1 MIQDSTILGIQFG
14 LFSPEEIRKSSVAE
28 ITSKETYVNNKAVVG
43 GLFDTRMGTLD
54 PGIICPTDGLDYIQC
69 PGYFGHI
76 ELAKPVFY
84 IQYLG
89 TIERIAKCICI
100 KCSKLLIDKTK
111 YRSLLTL
118 SADKR
123 WSTVQSLCTKIS
135 RCGESSITGCGCLQ
149 PSKFKQD
156 GFATIIAEWK
166 DQENPLSLKITPEMF
181 IKIFRRISDED
192 IAFMGFSPVWS
203 RPEWM
208 ICQVLAVPPPSVR
221 PSVKYDSSQRSEDDL
236 TYILLQ
242 IIKANKTLKEK
253 IAQDA
258 APNSVDDYHSYLQ
271 FFVAT
276 LIDNKIPNAKPAAQ
290 RSGRAFKSIK
300 DRLNGKT
307 GRVRGNLMGKRVDF
321 SARSVITPDPNLSI
335 RELGVPIKIAKSIT
349 KPVTVNSRNIHSL
362 STLVRNG
369 PDVYPGAK
377 LLERKVND
385 RTVHISLKYAD
396 RESIQLMEGDIVHR
410 HMMDG
415 DAILFNRQPSLH
427 RMSMMGH
434 IVRVM
439 FKGDTFRMNVG
450 DTKPYNADFDGDEMN
465 LHMPQ
470 SLEAETE
477 LRHLAAVPY
486 QIISP
491 ASNASIIGIF
501 QDSLL
506 GSFQFTRPLISF
518 DSLAAMNLVV
528 NLPNVDVSIFKQK
541 HISSFDILSLIL
553 PPMTSFQKNK
563 LFKDT
568 EDIQTSNNVIQIIDG
583 MYKRGQLD
591 KGALAASSKGLIH
604 RIFNDYGNFTS
615 ADFIDNIQYIVN
627 EYMKVS
633 SFSVGISDLVTT
645 KEVQDNIKA
654 AILNKKEKVDQLIL
668 NTHLNAFQN
677 ETGRSNIDELESQI
691 NTLLGEANA
700 DAGKIGKGG
709 LSADNRFVIM
719 VQSGSKGSDINIS
732 QMVSCLGQQQVEGKR
747 IPYGFSD
754 RALPHFTK
762 YDDTPSARGFVDSSF
777 IHGLNPFELFFHAQG
792 GRIGLIDTAVK
803 TSTTGYIQRR
813 LIKSMEDCIGMYDG
827 TVRNHKGRIVQ
838 FRYGEDNIDPGK
850 VEVFHM
856 PLCEMKMEQIYNHYN
871 MNPEDLATLTT
882 EAAKRYKSQHSECMT
897 RSKYWTDFML
907 TSREQLIRHVFDYK
921 NEYKIHV
928 PVGIPYLIAN
938 LSKQF
943 HLSPQTVL
951 DMTPLEVFDLLD
963 VYYEKLDALGA
974 YKPSTLFKIVYYYC
988 LSPRELL
995 LAKHFTKPAL
1005 IMLLEQIVMHYK
1017 RALIQPGEMVGIIAA
1032 QSIGEPTT
1040 QMTLNTFH
1048 FAGVAS
1054 KSNVTRG
1061 VPRIEEILSLSENT
1075 KNPSITVR
1083 LKEFDET
1090 IKERAQFFMTALEH
1104 TKIADVVTKADIHFE
1119 KIVEEQDRSFVRT
1132 FQEFNELLSECTELV
1147 QETTTSPWVIR
1158 LELNAEEMLNRN
1170 ITMDDINFT
1179 IKQSTEFKSTSCIY
1193 SDYNADKLVFRIY
1206 PSEHKKK
1213 KNARDSDGQMFDVDY
1228 VYTLKDIRAKLL
1240 NLVLRGVKNIR
1251 KVNIR
1256 TVKNNVKKINGNYE
1270 TQEVWVLDT
1279 VGTNLLDVLGL
1290 DFIDS
1295 TRTISNDIRETNN
1308 VLGIEAARESIYTEL
1323 TEVIEFDGAY
1333 INDHHKSLL
1342 CDRMTSVHP
1351 MMSVCRHG
1359 VNKDN
1364 IGPIAKASFEE
1375 TPEMFFRAAIHGE
1388 LDNMRGVSANV
1399 MTGQEGYYGTAS
1411 FGLLLDLNKLQG
1423 MEVKTINKIVDEIA
1437 MTKHQCDSIKI
1448 HHNLGEIVKTQVE
1461 TDVTDVDF
1469 LISL

>member
-14 LFSPEEIRKSSVAE
+14 LFSPDEIRKSSVAE
-28 ITSKETYVNNKAVVG
+28 ITSRDTYVNNKAVVG
-43 GLFDTRMGTLD
+43 GMFDTRMGTLE
-54 PGIICPTDGLDYIQC
+54 PGVICPTDGLDYIQC

-84 IQYLG
+84 IQYLD
-89 TIERIAKCICI
+89 TVVRIAQCICI

-123 WSTVQSLCTKIS
+123 WTQVHTLCHKIS
-135 RCGESSITGCGCLQ
+135 RCGESSVTGCGCLQ
-149 PSKFKQD
+149 PSKYKQD
-156 GFATIIAEWK
+156 GFATIVAEWK
-166 DQENPLSLKITPEMF
+166 SATEPISLKITPEMF

-236 TYILLQ
+236 TYILVQ
-242 IIKANKTLKEK
+242 IIKANKSLKDK
-253 IAQDA
+253 ITQEPPAS
-258 APNSVDDYHSYLQ
+258 PSSIDDYHSYLQ
-271 FFVAT
+271 FYVAT

-335 RELGVPIKIAKSIT
+335 RELGVPLKIAKSIT

-362 STLVRNG
+362 STLVKNG

-396 RESIQLMEGDIVHR
+396 RESIQLAEGDIVHR

-491 ASNASIIGIF
+491 ASNQSIIGIF

-506 GSFQFTRPLISF
+506 GAFQFTRPSISF
-518 DSLAAMNLVV
+518 KSPLTAMNLVV
-528 NLPNVDVSIFKQK
+528 NLPHVDTSLFKK
-541 HISSFDILSLIL
+541 DLITNFDILSLIL
-553 PPMTSFQKNK
+553 PPMSSFQKNK

-568 EDIQTSNNVIQIIDG
+568 EDVATSNNVVQIIDG
-583 MYKRGQLD
+583 VYKRGQLD
-591 KGALAASSKGLIH
+591 KGALSASSKGLIH
-604 RIFNDYGNFTS
+604 RIFNDFGNFAS

-633 SFSVGISDLVTT
+633 SFSVGISDLITT
-645 KEVQDNIKA
+645 QDVQDNIKA
-654 AILNKKEKVDQLIL
+654 GIRTKKEEVDKLIL
-668 NTHLNAFQN
+668 ETHLNMFEN
-677 ETGRSNIDELESQI
+677 ETGRSNVDELESRI
-691 NTLLGEANA
+691 NHILGEANA

-709 LSADNRFVIM
+709 LSQDNRFVVM

-777 IHGLNPFELFFHAQG
+777 IRGLNPFELFFHAQG

-850 VEVFHM
+850 VEVFNM

-871 MNPEDLATLTT
+871 MNPEDLATLSPD
-882 EAAKRYKSQHSECMT
+882 AAKRYKSQHAECMS
-897 RSKYWTDFML
+897 RSKYWIDFML

-921 NEYKIHV
+921 NDYKVHV
-928 PVGIPYLIAN
+928 PVGIPYIISN

-951 DMTPLEVFDLLD
+951 DITPLETFDLLD
-963 VYYEKLDALGA
+963 SYYAKLDALGS
-974 YKPSTLFKIVYYYC
+974 YKPSQLFKIVYYYT

-995 LAKHFTKPAL
+995 LTKHFTKSA
-1005 IMLLEQIVMHYK
+1005 IAMLLEQIVMHYK

-1061 VPRIEEILSLSENT
+1061 VPRIEEILSLSANP

-1083 LKEFDET
+1083 LKEFDESS
-1090 IKERAQFFMTALEH
+1090 KERAQFFMTVLEH
-1104 TKIADVVTKADIHFE
+1104 TKIADIVTKADIHFE
-1119 KIVEEQDRSFVRT
+1119 KVVAEEDRAFVRNVKA
-1132 FQEFNELLSECTELV
+1132 FNDLLEDCTEPV
-1147 QETTTSPWVIR
+1147 QETSESHWVIR

-1170 ITMDDINFT
+1170 INMDDINFA
-1179 IKQSTEFKSTSCIY
+1179 IKQSAEFKSTTCIY
-1193 SDYNADKLVFRIY
+1193 SDYNSDKLIFRIY
-1206 PSEHKKK
+1206 PTDSKKK
-1213 KNARDSDGQMFDVDY
+1213 MKNRSVFYDMDY
-1228 VYTLKDIRAKLL
+1228 VYTLKEVRTKLL

-1290 DFIDS
+1290 DFIDAN
-1295 TRTISNDIRETNN
+1295 RTISNDIRETND

-1342 CDRMTSVHP
+1342 CDRMTSTHP

-1411 FGLLLDLNKLQG
+1411 FGLLLDLDKLNG
-1423 MEVKTINKIVDEIA
+1423 MEVKKSSVLQDELVLS
-1437 MTKHQCDSIKI
+1437 KDQCDNIQI
-1448 HHNLGEIVKTQVE
+1448 HHNLGEIVKTME
-1461 TDVTDVDF
+1461 EPEVDF
-1469 LISL
+1469 LIPL

>member
-43 GLFDTRMGTLD
+43 GMFDTRMGTLE

-84 IQYLG
+84 IQYLD
-89 TIERIAKCICI
+89 TVERIAQCICI
-100 KCSKLLIDKTK
+100 KCSQLLIDKTK

-118 SADKR
+118 PAGKR
-123 WSTVQSLCTKIS
+123 WTQVHSLCHKIP
-135 RCGESSITGCGCLQ
+135 RCGESSVSGCGCLQ
-149 PSKFKQD
+149 PSKYKRD
-156 GFATIIAEWK
+156 GFATVIAEWK
-166 DQENPLSLKITPEMF
+166 STEPLSLKITPEMF

-236 TYILLQ
+236 TYILVQ
-242 IIKANKTLKEK
+242 ILKANKSLKDK
-253 IAQDA
+253 MAQDA
-258 APNSVDDYHSYLQ
+258 TPSSIDDYHNYLQ

-335 RELGVPIKIAKSIT
+335 RELGVPLKIAQSIT

-362 STLVRNG
+362 STLVLNG

-377 LLERKVND
+377 LLERKIND

-396 RESIQLMEGDIVHR
+396 RESIQLAEGDIVHR

-415 DAILFNRQPSLH
+415 DAILFNRQPTLH

-470 SLEAETE
+470 SYDAETE

-491 ASNASIIGIF
+491 ASNSSIIGIF

-506 GSFQFTRPLISF
+506 GSFQFTRPSISF
-518 DSLAAMNLVV
+518 PPLMAMNLVV
-528 NLPNVDVSIFKQK
+528 NLPHVDASVFHKKKITN
-541 HISSFDILSLIL
+541 FDVLSLIL
-553 PPMTSFQKNK
+553 PPMSSFQKTK
-563 LFKDT
+563 MFKETD
-568 EDIQTSNNVIQIIDG
+568 DVHTSNHVVQIDDG
-583 MYKRGQLD
+583 QYKRGQLD
-591 KGALAASSKGLIH
+591 KGALSASSKGLIH
-604 RIFNDYGNFTS
+604 RIFNDYGNF
-615 ADFIDNIQYIVN
+615 AAAEFIDNIQYIVN
-627 EYMKVS
+627 EYLKVS
-633 SFSVGISDLVTT
+633 SFSVGIGDLITT
-645 KEVQDNIKA
+645 QEVQDKIKGE
-654 AILNKKEKVDQLIL
+654 IRRKKEAVDKLIL
-668 NTHLNAFQN
+668 STHLNAFEN
-677 ETGRSNIDELESQI
+677 ETGRSNVDELETRI
-691 NTLLGEANA
+691 DAILGEANTE
-700 DAGKIGKGG
+700 AGKIGKGG
-709 LSADNRFVIM
+709 LSSTNRFVIM
-719 VQSGSKGSDINIS
+719 VQSGSKGTDINIS

-747 IPYGFSD
+747 SPYGFND
-754 RALPHFTK
+754 RSLPHFTK
-762 YDDTPSARGFVDSSF
+762 YDDTASARGFVDSSF
-777 IHGLNPFELFFHAQG
+777 INGLNPFELFFHAQG

-813 LIKSMEDCIGMYDG
+813 LIKSMEDCIELYDG
-827 TVRNHKGRIVQ
+827 TVRNHMGRIVQ
-838 FRYGEDNIDPGK
+838 FRYGEDNIDPAK
-850 VEVFHM
+850 VEVYQM
-856 PLCEMKMEQIYNHYN
+856 PLCAMKMEQIYNHYN
-871 MNPEDLATLTT
+871 MNPDDLATLSA
-882 EAAKRYKSQHSECMT
+882 EVSKRYKAQYADCMT
-897 RSKYWTDFML
+897 RSKRWIEFML
-907 TSREQLIRHVFDYK
+907 NAREQLIRHVFDYK
-921 NEYKIHV
+921 DDYKVHV
-928 PVGIPYLIAN
+928 PVGIPYLMMN

-943 HLSPQTVL
+943 HLSPQTIL
-951 DMTPLEVFDLLD
+951 DITPLEVYDLLD
-963 VYYEKLDALGA
+963 VYYAKLDALGSF
-974 YKPSTLFKIVYYYC
+974 KPSQLFKIVYYYC

-995 LAKHFTKPAL
+995 LAKHFTKAA
-1005 IMLLEQIVMHYK
+1005 IVMLLEQIVLQYK

-1061 VPRIEEILSLSENT
+1061 VPRIEEILSLSANP

-1083 LKEFDET
+1083 LKELDET
-1090 IKERAQFFMTALEH
+1090 SQERTQFFKTMLEH
-1104 TKIADVVTKADIHFE
+1104 TKIADIVTKADIHFE
-1119 KIVEEQDRSFVRT
+1119 KDVNVEDRTFVRNVQA
-1132 FQEFNELLSECTELV
+1132 FQDLLSDCTEPV
-1147 QETTTSPWVIR
+1147 QEPSESPWVIR
-1158 LELNAEEMLNRN
+1158 LEFSAEEMLNRN
-1170 ITMDDINFT
+1170 ITMDDVNFA
-1179 IKQSTEFKSTSCIY
+1179 IKQSNDFKATTCIY
-1193 SDYNADKLVFRIY
+1193 SDYNSDKLIFRIY
-1206 PSEHKKK
+1206 PSEAKKK
-1213 KNARDSDGQMFDVDY
+1213 PKSRSAFYDMDY
-1228 VYTLKDIRAKLL
+1228 VYTLKEIRTKLL

-1256 TVKNNVKKINGNYE
+1256 TVKNNVTKINGNYE
-1270 TQEVWVLDT
+1270 TQQIWVLDT

-1290 DFIDS
+1290 EFVDA
-1295 TRTISNDIRETNN
+1295 TRTISNDIRETND

-1323 TEVIEFDGAY
+1323 TEVVEFDGGY

-1342 CDRMTSVHP
+1342 CDRMTSTHP

-1375 TPEMFFRAAIHGE
+1375 TPEMFFKAAIHGE

-1411 FGLLLDLNKLQG
+1411 FGLLLDMEKLNG
-1423 MEVKTINKIVDEIA
+1423 MEIRKSTEVTDEIA
-1437 MTKHQCDSIKI
+1437 LTKHQCDNIQI
-1448 HHNLGEIVKTQVE
+1448 HHNLGGIVNTREVS
-1461 TDVTDVDF
+1461 DVDF
-1469 LISL
+1469 LLPL

>member
-1 MIQDSTILGIQFG
+1 MIQESTILGIQFG
-14 LFSPEEIRKSSVAE
+14 LFSPDEIRKSSVAE

-100 KCSKLLIDKTK
+100 KCSKLLVDKTK
-111 YRSLLTL
+111 YRSLMTL

-123 WSTVQSLCTKIS
+123 WSYVQNLCTKIS
-135 RCGESSITGCGCLQ
+135 RCGESSVTGCGCLQ
-149 PSKFKQD
+149 PSKYKQD
-156 GFATIIAEWK
+156 GFATIVAEWK
-166 DQENPLSLKITPEMF
+166 DPEQALSLKITPEMF

-192 IAFMGFSPVWS
+192 ISFMGFSPVWS

-242 IIKANKTLKEK
+242 IIKANKTLRDK
-253 IAQDA
+253 IASEA
-258 APNSVDDYHSYLQ
+258 PPNSIDDYHSYLQ

-335 RELGVPIKIAKSIT
+335 RELGVPLKIAKSIT

-362 STLVRNG
+362 STLIRNG

-377 LLERKVND
+377 LLERKTNE
-385 RTVHISLKYAD
+385 RSIHISLKYAD
-396 RESIQLMEGDIVHR
+396 RESIQLSEGDIVHR

-439 FKGDTFRMNVG
+439 HKGDTFRMNVG

-491 ASNASIIGIF
+491 ASNSSIVGIF

-506 GSFQFTRPLISF
+506 GSFQFTRPNIVFKSPLT
-518 DSLAAMNLVV
+518 AMNLAV
-528 NLPNVDVSIFKQK
+528 NLPNVDVSVFKTG

-553 PPMTSFQKNK
+553 PPMTVFQKNK
-563 LFKDT
+563 LFKET
-568 EDIQTSNNVIQIIDG
+568 EDMNTTNNVIQIIDG
-583 MYKRGQLD
+583 IYKRGQLD
-591 KGALAASSKGLIH
+591 KGALGATSKGLIH
-604 RIFNDYGNFTS
+604 RIFNDYGNFVA

-645 KEVQDNIKA
+645 QEVQDNIKEV
-654 AILNKKEKVDQLIL
+654 IRTKKEKVDQLIMD
-668 NTHLNAFQN
+668 THLNAFQN

-709 LSADNRFVIM
+709 LTADNRFVIM

-732 QMVSCLGQQQVEGKR
+732 QMISCLGQQQVEGKR
-747 IPYGFSD
+747 IPYGFSE

-850 VEVFHM
+850 VEVYQM
-856 PLCEMKMEQIYNHYN
+856 NLCSMKMEQIYNHYN
-871 MNPEDLATLTT
+871 MNPEDLAILSS
-882 EAAKRYKSQHSECMT
+882 EASKRYTSQHAECMT
-897 RSKYWTDFML
+897 RSKFWINFML
-907 TSREQLIRHVFDYK
+907 TSREQLVHHVFDYK
-921 NEYKIHV
+921 NDYKVHV
-928 PVGIPYLIAN
+928 PVGIPFLISN
-938 LSKQF
+938 ISNQF
-943 HLSPQTVL
+943 HLSTQTVL
-951 DMTPLEVFDLLD
+951 EITPLEVYDMLDL
-963 VYYEKLDALGA
+963 YYEKLEALGP

-1090 IKERAQFFMTALEH
+1090 SKERAQFFMTELEH
-1104 TKIADVVTKADIHFE
+1104 TKIADIVTKADIHFE
-1119 KIVEEQDRSFVRT
+1119 TVISEEDRSFVRS
-1132 FQEFNELLSECTELV
+1132 FQEFNDLLSDCTELV
-1147 QETTTSPWVIR
+1147 QEPIESPWVIR
-1158 LELNAEEMLNRN
+1158 LELDPEEMLNRN
-1170 ITMDDINFT
+1170 ITMDDISFT
-1179 IKQSTEFKSTSCIY
+1179 LNQSSDFKTTKCIY
-1193 SDYNADKLVFRIY
+1193 SDYNADKLIFRIY
-1206 PSEHKKK
+1206 PIDNKKK
-1213 KNARDSDGQMFDVDY
+1213 QKGRMIYDMDY
-1228 VYTLKDIRAKLL
+1228 VYTLKDIRTKLL

-1279 VGTNLLDVLGL
+1279 VGTNLMDVLGL
-1290 DFIDS
+1290 DFIDAN
-1295 TRTISNDIRETNN
+1295 RTISNDIRETND

-1411 FGLLLDLNKLQG
+1411 FGLLLDLEKLQG
-1423 MEVKTINKIVDEIA
+1423 MEVKTTEQVVDE
-1437 MTKHQCDSIKI
+1437 MVLTKQQCDHIQI
-1448 HHNLGEIVKTQVE
+1448 HHNLGELVNTKIE
-1461 TDVTDVDF
+1461 TDVTESEF

>member
-1 MIQDSTILGIQFG
+1 MIQESTILGIQFG
-14 LFSPEEIRKSSVAE
+14 LFSPEEIRRSSVAE

-111 YRSLLTL
+111 YRSLLLL

-123 WSTVQSLCTKIS
+123 WGQVQTLCTKIS
-135 RCGESSITGCGCLQ
+135 RCGESSVTGCGCLQ
-149 PSKFKQD
+149 PSKYKQD
-156 GFATIIAEWK
+156 GFATIVAEWK
-166 DQENPLSLKITPEMF
+166 GDEPLSLKITPEMF

-253 IAQDA
+253 IAA
-258 APNSVDDYHSYLQ
+258 EAPPNSIDDYHSYLQ

-335 RELGVPIKIAKSIT
+335 RELGVPLKIAKSIT

-362 STLVRNG
+362 TTLVRNG

-377 LLERKVND
+377 LLERKVNS
-385 RTVHISLKYAD
+385 RTVHVSLKYAD
-396 RESIQLMEGDIVHR
+396 RESIQLSEGDIVHR

-491 ASNASIIGIF
+491 ASNSSIIGIF

-506 GSFQFTRPLISF
+506 GSFQFTRPSIRF
-518 DSLAAMNLVV
+518 NALAAMNLVV
-528 NLPNVDVSIFKQK
+528 NLPHVDVSVFKTES
-541 HISSFDILSLIL
+541 ISNFDILSQIL

-568 EDIQTSNNVIQIIDG
+568 EDVNTSNNVIQIIDG
-583 MYKRGQLD
+583 IYKRGRLD
-591 KGALAASSKGLIH
+591 KGALSATSKGLIH
-604 RIFNDYGNFTS
+604 RIFNDYGNFAS

-633 SFSVGISDLVTT
+633 SFSVGISDLVTS
-645 KEVQDNIKA
+645 KEVQDNIKET
-654 AILNKKEKVDQLIL
+654 IRSKKDKVDRLIL
-668 NTHLNAFQN
+668 DTHLNAFQN
-677 ETGRSNIDELESQI
+677 ETGRSNVDELESQI
-691 NTLLGEANA
+691 RDILAAANL
-700 DAGKIGKGG
+700 DAGSIGKGG
-709 LSADNRFVIM
+709 LSPDNRFVSM

-732 QMVSCLGQQQVEGKR
+732 QMVSCLGQQEVEGKR
-747 IPYGFSD
+747 CPYGFND
-754 RALPHFTK
+754 RTLPHFTK
-762 YDDTPSARGFVDSSF
+762 YDDSSSARGFVDSSF

-792 GRIGLIDTAVK
+792 GRVGLIDTAVK

-850 VEVFHM
+850 VEVYQMH
-856 PLCEMKMEQIYNHYN
+856 LCEMKMEQIYNHYN
-871 MNPEDLATLTT
+871 MNPEDLATLSPD
-882 EAAKRYKSQHSECMT
+882 AGKRYTSQHTECT
-897 RSKYWTDFML
+897 THSKFWIDFML
-907 TSREQLIRHVFDYK
+907 TSREQLVRYVFDYK
-921 NEYKIHV
+921 NDYRVYV
-928 PVGIPYLIAN
+928 PVGIPYLISN

-951 DMTPLEVFDLLD
+951 DMTPLEVYELLD
-963 VYYEKLDALGA
+963 VYYDKLEALGA

-995 LAKHFTKPAL
+995 LVKHFTKSAL
-1005 IMLLEQIVMHYK
+1005 VMLLEQIVMQYK

-1040 QMTLNTFH
+1040 QLTLNTFH

-1090 IKERAQFFMTALEH
+1090 SKERAKFFMTALEH
-1104 TKIADVVTKADIHFE
+1104 SKIADVVTKADIHFE
-1119 KIVEEQDRSFVRT
+1119 TDVAEEDRVFVRQFKDFNDLLVDCTEPVEET
-1132 FQEFNELLSECTELV
+1132 SE
-1147 QETTTSPWVIR
+1147 SPWVIR
-1158 LELNAEEMLNRN
+1158 LELNPEEMLNRN
-1170 ITMDDINFT
+1170 ITMDDISFT
-1179 IKQSTEFKSTSCIY
+1179 LKQSADFKSTSCIY

-1206 PSEHKKK
+1206 PTDNKKK
-1213 KNARDSDGQMFDVDY
+1213 QKGRSLYDMDY
-1228 VYTLKDIRAKLL
+1228 VYTLKDIRTKLL

-1256 TVKNNVKKINGNYE
+1256 TIKNNVKKINGNYE
-1270 TQEVWVLDT
+1270 PQEVWVLDT
-1279 VGTNLLDVLGL
+1279 VGTNLLDVLGM
-1290 DFIDS
+1290 DFIDAS
-1295 TRTISNDIRETNN
+1295 RTISNDIRETND
-1308 VLGIEAARESIYTEL
+1308 VLGIEAARDSIYTEL
-1323 TEVIEFDGAY
+1323 TDVIEFDGGY

-1411 FGLLLDLNKLQG
+1411 FGLLLDLDKLQG
-1423 MEVKTINKIVDEIA
+1423 MEVKKTEHVTDELVLS
-1437 MTKHQCDSIKI
+1437 KQQCDSIKI
-1448 HHNLGEIVKTQVE
+1448 HHNLGELVNTKVE
-1461 TDVTDVDF
+1461 TDVNF
-1469 LISL
+1469 FISL

>member
-1 MIQDSTILGIQFG
+1 MNQDSTILGIQFG
-14 LFSPEEIRKSSVAE
+14 LFSPDEIRKSSVAE

-54 PGIICPTDGLDYIQC
+54 PGVICPTDGLDYIQC

-84 IQYLG
+84 IQYLA
-89 TIERIAKCICI
+89 TIERVAKCICI

-111 YRSLLTL
+111 YRSLMKL

-123 WSTVQSLCTKIS
+123 WSTVQTLCTKIS

-166 DQENPLSLKITPEMF
+166 DSEQPLTLKITPEMF

-242 IIKANKTLKEK
+242 IIKANNTLKQK
-253 IAQDA
+253 MASDVQTSI
-258 APNSVDDYHSYLQ
+258 DDYHSYLQ

-349 KPVTVNSRNIHSL
+349 KPVTVNSRTMNSL

-377 LLERKVND
+377 LLERKIND

-415 DAILFNRQPSLH
+415 DVILFNRQPSLH

-506 GSFQFTRPLISF
+506 GAFQFTRPLISF
-518 DSLAAMNLVV
+518 DPLTAMNLVV
-528 NLPNVDVSIFKQK
+528 NLPNVDASVFKHK
-541 HISSFDILSLIL
+541 HISSFDILSMIL

-568 EDIQTSNNVIQIIDG
+568 EDVQTSNNIVQIVDG
-583 MYKRGQLD
+583 VYKRGQLD
-591 KGALAASSKGLIH
+591 KGVLAASSKGLIH
-604 RIFNDYGNFTS
+604 RIFNDYGNFAS

-633 SFSVGISDLVTT
+633 SFSVGISDLVTS
-645 KEVQDNIKA
+645 KDVQDNIKA
-654 AILNKKEKVDQLIL
+654 IIRGKKEKVDQLIL
-668 NTHLNAFQN
+668 NTHMNAFQN

-691 NTLLGEANA
+691 DTLLGEANA
-700 DAGKIGKGG
+700 DAGKMGKGA
-709 LSADNRFVIM
+709 LSPDNRFVIM

-754 RALPHFTK
+754 RTLPHFTK

-871 MNPEDLATLTT
+871 MTDDLATLTSET
-882 EAAKRYKSQHSECMT
+882 AARYKAQHSECMN
-897 RSKYWTDFML
+897 RSKYWIDFMI
-907 TSREQLIRHVFDYK
+907 TSREQLIQHVFDYK
-921 NEYKIHV
+921 NDYKIHV

-938 LSKQF
+938 ISKQF
-943 HLSPQTVL
+943 HLTPQTVL
-951 DMTPLEVFDLLD
+951 DITPLEVYDLLD
-963 VYYEKLDALGA
+963 LYYEKLEALGV

-988 LSPRELL
+988 LSPRDL
-995 LAKHFTKPAL
+995 LAKHFTKPAV

-1017 RALIQPGEMVGIIAA
+1017 RSLIQPGEMVGIIAA

-1090 IKERAQFFMTALEH
+1090 SKERAQFFLTVLEH

-1119 KIVEEQDRSFVRT
+1119 KKVAEEDRPFVRN
-1132 FQEFNELLSECTELV
+1132 FLEFNDLLAECTKLV
-1147 QETTTSPWVIR
+1147 QPSEIQSPWVIR

-1170 ITMDDINFT
+1170 ITMDDINFA
-1179 IKQSTEFKSTSCIY
+1179 IKQSTEFKSTACIY

-1206 PSEHKKK
+1206 PSEHKPK
-1213 KNARDSDGQMFDVDY
+1213 KNTDGMFDVDY
-1228 VYTLKDIRAKLL
+1228 VYTLKDIRNKLL

-1270 TQEVWVLDT
+1270 NQEVWVLDT

-1290 DFIDS
+1290 DFIDAN
-1295 TRTISNDIRETNN
+1295 RTISNDIRETND

-1411 FGLLLDLNKLQG
+1411 FGLLLDLDKLQG
-1423 MEVKTINKIVDEIA
+1423 MTVKNTEHVADEIV
-1437 MTKHQCDSIKI
+1437 MSKHQCDNIQI
-1448 HHNLGEIVKTQVE
+1448 HHNLGEIVNTPEDAGVKE
-1461 TDVTDVDF
+1461 EEF